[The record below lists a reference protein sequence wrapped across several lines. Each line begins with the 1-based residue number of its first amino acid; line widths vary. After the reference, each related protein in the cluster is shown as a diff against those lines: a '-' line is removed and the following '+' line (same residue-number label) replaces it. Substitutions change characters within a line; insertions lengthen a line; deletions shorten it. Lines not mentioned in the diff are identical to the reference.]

1 MATIFW
7 KSRSTDR
14 SLQWLLTR
22 LWLSRRSL
30 TSVSEDVIVQIGR
43 RLVEVR
49 FFHGHADSAIELGED
64 ILYNLQRVYGTS
76 HPSTIDIAS
85 LLSTMYVSTG
95 DDAAALAV
103 DGGAS
108 HVKLPDTGRY
118 PGKPNPP
125 HAVESVKSNL
135 EHLLQFY
142 QRNGDADKSSQSAAI
157 VRKLSE
163 ELGTSSNARGT
174 VPTLQQAP
182 ASWGFIDHGGAK
194 GFGGPEHAK

>member
-1 MATIFW
+1 MQTVFR
-7 KSRSTDR
+7 KLTNSDR

-30 TSVSEDVIVQIGR
+30 TSISEDVIVQIGR

-49 FFHGHADSAIELGED
+49 FFHGHVDSAIELGED

-85 LLSTMYVSTG
+85 FLSTMYVSTG

-103 DGGAS
+103 GEDAS
-108 HVKLPDTGRY
+108 HVKVPDTGRY
-118 PGKPNPP
+118 AGKLNTP

-135 EHLLQFY
+135 EYLLQFY
-142 QRNGDADKSSQSAAI
+142 QRNGDADRSSQSAAI
-157 VRKLSE
+157 VKKLSE
-163 ELGTSSNARGT
+163 ELGSSSAAKGI

-182 ASWGFIDHGGAK
+182 VSWGFIDHAGEK
-194 GFGGPEHAK
+194 GSDGLEHVR